1 MKPQKTFRISL
12 AAVLFLAFLVSPIR
26 SNETATANGKRTFS
40 IHLQANAESPSDHG
54 IKIDLSLPVNNK
66 KEKAKDTEHHHDFL
80 RNKRHADEDRHE
92 PHHHH
97 FDKGRS
103 KKRIINLLTGYFLKI
118 IIAVSYFSILLC
130 SYMSICH

>member
-1 MKPQKTFRISL
+1 MKSQKTFRISL
-12 AAVLFLAFLVSPIR
+12 ATALFLAFLLSPIN
-26 SNETATANGKRTFS
+26 SNETAASNRKQTFS
-40 IHLQANAESPSDHG
+40 IHLQTDEGNPSDQP
-54 IKIDLSLPVNNK
+54 IKIDLTLPVNNK
-66 KEKAKDTEHHHDFL
+66 KEKAKDTDQSHDFV

-97 FDKGRS
+97 FDKNKSR
-103 KKRIINLLTGYFLKI
+103 KRIINVLTGLFLKI